1 MRIGKRINNKGKYK
15 KEFIEIN
22 TVDEF
27 LLFYNKNTNSDDF
40 LSLPNHVISFI
51 ESKLN
56 DEVSYKKIIKD
67 VSKLINSPRFKTQK
81 NYWTVRGYSE
91 KDSIEMVSKLQK
103 NLSSKLQKKRKE
115 SPEKYKNILPNQI
128 GYWTKQG
135 FTNEEAINLVKE
147 RQNTFSL
154 DTCINKYGE
163 SKGLLIFEERQRK
176 WQFSRLNSEGNS
188 WSYKDQ
194 GLSFKKYIERYGT
207 EWILIRNKHLKKRKC
222 NNKLI
227 ESNLIIYDLNYNID
241 LIKKYLF
248 NCNVDEMFYHA
259 SNSVFNFILNMN
271 HIEIKSMWME
281 YHNIKTIKS
290 SYGNLY
296 WQHGNYY
303 KSDGEFIIGKYLT
316 KLNLNFSV
324 NIKYPDIFRYCDF
337 YIKDLDL
344 YIEYMGMQDIDYK
357 NKIKQIKNLPYN
369 IIWSNNINKI
379 KESINEK
386 IH

>member
-1 MRIGKRINNKGKYK
+1 M
-15 KEFIEIN
+15 E
-22 TVDEF
+22 
-27 LLFYNKNTNSDDF
+27 
-40 LSLPNHVISFI
+40 
-51 ESKLN
+51 
-56 DEVSYKKIIKD
+56 
-67 VSKLINSPRFKTQK
+67 
-81 NYWTVRGYSE
+81 
-91 KDSIEMVSKLQK
+91 
-103 NLSSKLQKKRKE
+103 
-115 SPEKYKNILPNQI
+115 
-128 GYWTKQG
+128 
-135 FTNEEAINLVKE
+135 
-147 RQNTFSL
+147 NTFSL

-194 GLSFKKYIERYGT
+194 SLSFKKYIERYGT

-248 NCNVDEMFYHA
+248 NCNVNEMFYHA

-303 KSDGEFIIGKYLT
+303 KSDGEFIIGEYLT

-324 NIKYPDIFRYCDF
+324 NIKYPDILRYCDF

-344 YIEYMGMQDIDYK
+344 YIEYMGMKDIDYK